1 MGPGTNGSGRSMSGA
16 RGANELTKSV
26 NAGQITKFKLPKMTK
41 MNNGRAPQV
50 SSSVQALPSIKILE
64 NHNTS

>member
-1 MGPGTNGSGRSMSGA
+1 MGPGTNGSGRSVSGA

-50 SSSVQALPSIKILE
+50 SSSV
-64 NHNTS
+64 